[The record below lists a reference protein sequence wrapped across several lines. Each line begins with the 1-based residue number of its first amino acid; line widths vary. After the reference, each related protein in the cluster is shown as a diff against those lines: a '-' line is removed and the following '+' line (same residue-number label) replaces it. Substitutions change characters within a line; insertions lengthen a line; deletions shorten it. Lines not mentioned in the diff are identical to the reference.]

1 MKNKGLY
8 ILAIAALFLFAFKKK
23 SKTKGSIEIGP
34 LLSENLV
41 AAGGAVLYKSP
52 SELDVLYN
60 FKGGEWL
67 TLIKAYNDILF
78 VEYSSPIGIK
88 RGYIAREDVKNFR

>member
-8 ILAIAALFLFAFKKK
+8 LLAVAALFLFAFKNK
-23 SKTKGSIEIGP
+23 SKTRGSVEIGP
-34 LLSENLV
+34 IQSAQLV

-52 SELDVLYN
+52 GELEILYT

-67 TLIKAYNDILF
+67 TTIKEFSDLF
-78 VEYSSPIGIK
+78 LVEYNSPTGLK
-88 RGYIAREDVKNFR
+88 RGYVPRDDVKNFR

>member
-8 ILAIAALFLFAFKKK
+8 LLAVAALFLFAFKKK
-23 SKTKGSIEIGP
+23 SP
-34 LLSENLV
+34 LQSAQLV

-52 SELDVLYN
+52 SELEILYT

-67 TLIKAYNDILF
+67 TTIKEFSDLF
-78 VEYSSPIGIK
+78 LVEYNSPTGLK
-88 RGYIAREDVKNFR
+88 RGYVPREDVKNFR

>member
-8 ILAIAALFLFAFKKK
+8 LLAVAALFLFAFKKK
-23 SKTKGSIEIGP
+23 SRGSVEIGP
-34 LLSENLV
+34 LQSAQLV

-52 SELDVLYN
+52 SELEILYT

-67 TLIKAYNDILF
+67 TTIKEFSDLF
-78 VEYSSPIGIK
+78 LVEYNSPTGLK

>member
-8 ILAIAALFLFAFKKK
+8 LLAVAALFLFAFKKK
-23 SKTKGSIEIGP
+23 SKTRGSVEIGP
-34 LLSENLV
+34 LQSAQLV

-52 SELDVLYN
+52 SELDILYN

-67 TLIKAYNDILF
+67 TTIKEFPDLF
-78 VEYSSPIGIK
+78 LVEYNSPMGLK

>member
-8 ILAIAALFLFAFKKK
+8 LLAVAALFLFAFKKK
-23 SKTKGSIEIGP
+23 SRGSVEIGP
-34 LLSENLV
+34 LQSAQLV

-52 SELDVLYN
+52 SELNILYT

-67 TLIKAYNDILF
+67 TTIKEFPDLF
-78 VEYSSPIGIK
+78 LVEYNSPMGLK